1 MTEKAHWNYKV
12 KRLKARTALAFMLL
26 FSLAVWML
34 VGRLIWYSLTH
45 FSP

>member
-1 MTEKAHWNYKV
+1 MTENAHWQHKM

-34 VGRLIWYSLTH
+34 VGWMCWVI
-45 FSP
+45 FKSPP